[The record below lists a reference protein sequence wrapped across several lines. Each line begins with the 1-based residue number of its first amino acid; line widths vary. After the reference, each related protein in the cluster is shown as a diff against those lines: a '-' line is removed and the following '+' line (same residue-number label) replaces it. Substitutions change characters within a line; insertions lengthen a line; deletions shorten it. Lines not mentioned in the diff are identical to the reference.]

1 MITEVD
7 PAAVEQ
13 ITNAMEVSASDP
25 QQQAMVAAY
34 LSDVA
39 FPPDARVLEI
49 GCGTGAI
56 SRLLA
61 ARPKVG
67 QVLGVDPSPIL
78 LAQARELAAG
88 ISNLSFQEADGRDL
102 PLPDAS
108 FDVVVVHRVLSHVPG
123 PERVLGQAFR
133 VLRAG
138 GWLAA
143 FDGDYAT
150 ITLATGDFDPLQACV
165 AAFTPAYI
173 TDPWVRRLPAM
184 VHQAGFA
191 EGRLRS
197 HGFVQTSE
205 PDYMLSIADRGAD
218 ALATAGRIGQELADA
233 LKAEARRRVTAHSF
247 FGHVAYASLTAQ
259 KPVRRPTAL

>member
-13 ITNAMEVSASDP
+13 VANAMEVSASDP

-88 ISNLSFQEADGRDL
+88 AIVPAALDRLRLA
-102 PLPDAS
+102 PP
-108 FDVVVVHRVLSHVPG
+108 VHCSP
-123 PERVLGQAFR
+123 Q
-133 VLRAG
+133 
-138 GWLAA
+138 
-143 FDGDYAT
+143 T
-150 ITLATGDFDPLQACV
+150 IT
-165 AAFTPAYI
+165 
-173 TDPWVRRLPAM
+173 
-184 VHQAGFA
+184 
-191 EGRLRS
+191 GR
-197 HGFVQTSE
+197 
-205 PDYMLSIADRGAD
+205 A
-218 ALATAGRIGQELADA
+218 
-233 LKAEARRRVTAHSF
+233 
-247 FGHVAYASLTAQ
+247 
-259 KPVRRPTAL
+259 